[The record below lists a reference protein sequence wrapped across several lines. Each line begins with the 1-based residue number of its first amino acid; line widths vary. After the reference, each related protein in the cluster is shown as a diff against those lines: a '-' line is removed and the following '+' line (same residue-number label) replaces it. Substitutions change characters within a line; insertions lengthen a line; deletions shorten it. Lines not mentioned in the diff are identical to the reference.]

1 MGYFKAQINLMLKR
15 TSFQISLAAMC
26 LYSVL
31 FFLINCIKEYGKLY
45 IDVHA
50 AKYLLL
56 CGGLDNVFTFIFS
69 IIFPIVVVIPFSD
82 TFFEER
88 KNKTTEFC
96 LVRYSNNKYY
106 FSKFLTVFISGFII
120 IFIPFILNYLLNF
133 IAFPLNSTIDYTN
146 FSVAV
151 SGIYNSGI
159 NTLVLFRNLF
169 AQNMYIYNFLHIIL
183 MSFTG
188 AFIAVIV
195 YQFSFFYENS
205 RIILICSFF
214 VIYQLYNIVLGG
226 LGIDQFCIDNYMYA
240 SSLFSGQTVSG
251 LILVY
256 SILILTA
263 ILPIPFAKRKLRRI
277 YG

>member
-106 FSKFLTVFISGFII
+106 FSKFLTVFLSGFII